1 MLFFF
6 NRNTAYEMRISDWSS
21 DLCSSDLYLQRNH
34 VDLDREAGGARGGD
48 PRQHARDLAVAG
60 DVAEGL
66 RVAAVEADV
75 DPGPSRGD
83 QPVGGRGGAGGGGRA
98 RASVRAPAGIA
109 ARTGSLSGR
118 RLS

>member
-48 PRQHARDLAVAG
+48 PRQPARDIAVAG
-60 DVAEGL
+60 DEI
-66 RVAAVEADV
+66 
-75 DPGPSRGD
+75 
-83 QPVGGRGGAGGGGRA
+83 GRA
-98 RASVRAPAGIA
+98 TCRERVWKYVSVAVRAV
-109 ARTGSLSGR
+109 SLQKQNKDISHYITNK
-118 RLS
+118 SATP